1 MMRRSR
7 KGRTA
12 TMMMMTIKIVPVL
25 KTLSLFADEAGT
37 VSTFLATLDKIGKT
51 SSWSLHQSSTLES
64 FLAKLKVSYWI
75 ISLLMGGIRLPL
87 RCWQKWIKMFL
98 ENKSINN
105 EDVWWYGCAPPC
117 KKRQSNHCVA
127 FIDHVIVIGS
137 YYWETGVGLS
147 ENFKKWG
154 VDQKCALH
162 YKQKL
167 FLVQLPWVALQLW
180 WCWVLVLKVTWN
192 SSWFM
197 SLESHIFE

>member
-1 MMRRSR
+1 MMITMMMRRSR

-87 RCWQKWIKMFL
+87 RC
-98 ENKSINN
+98 
-105 EDVWWYGCAPPC
+105 
-117 KKRQSNHCVA
+117 
-127 FIDHVIVIGS
+127 
-137 YYWETGVGLS
+137 
-147 ENFKKWG
+147 
-154 VDQKCALH
+154 
-162 YKQKL
+162 
-167 FLVQLPWVALQLW
+167 
-180 WCWVLVLKVTWN
+180 
-192 SSWFM
+192 
-197 SLESHIFE
+197 